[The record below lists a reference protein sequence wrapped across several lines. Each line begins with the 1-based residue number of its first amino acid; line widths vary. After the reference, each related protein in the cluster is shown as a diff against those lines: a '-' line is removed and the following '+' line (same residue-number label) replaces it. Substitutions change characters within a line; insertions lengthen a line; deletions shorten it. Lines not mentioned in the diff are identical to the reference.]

1 MYWLLKMHKRQ
12 RECMILISDFIA
24 LYTTIPH
31 NFLIKLLSEVI
42 NFVFKSK
49 TRSRIGFSKTSIY
62 QTSKGCGRKC
72 FTTQIVIDVILFL
85 TTKCYFMIK
94 NLVFKQEI
102 GIPVDIYLAPYWEN
116 LFLYFFESKFVQQL
130 MSKGFPRVCN
140 FHGTSRFTDNFCT
153 LNFDIEFSPS
163 YKYIYP
169 KQLQLNLNIKEN
181 MRFLDLD

>member
-1 MYWLLKMHKRQ
+1 MYWLLKMHKRH
-12 RECMILISDFIA
+12 RECMILIADLIA